1 MKFVSVQEMISIEKA
16 ADAAGHS
23 YKAMMEAA
31 GKGLADEIQSNFGHI
46 PGRVVTALV
55 GSGNNGGDAL
65 VALDY
70 LQSWGWKSTA
80 LICRKRLESDPL
92 LKRFGD
98 NGGRL
103 EDWWIGKQ
111 QNADIDKEIITADL
125 LLDGVFGTG
134 IKLPLKDPI
143 KTLLMKIKDRLEH
156 AAEKPIIVAV
166 DCPSGIDCNTGQVD
180 LACIPADLTVTM
192 AAIKKGLFEFP
203 AYQYLGDLRLVEIG
217 LPDELLEL
225 KKISREMITRDWVKT
240 VLPSRPPDGHK
251 GMFGTTLII
260 GGSVNYPGAAI
271 LAGDSAYHSGAGLV
285 TIAVPSVIY
294 EGVIGTLPEAT
305 WIKLN
310 DLNGAIS
317 ESALSQIAF
326 ALERPTACL
335 IGPGLGL
342 EKGTAK
348 FLEGFFLLDSLPPIV
363 LDADGLTLARGL
375 KRWPGIL
382 PEGSILTPHPGEMA
396 VLTGNTVKEIQADRI
411 GFAERFSREWNQV
424 VLLKGAHTVI
434 AEPEGGTRI
443 YQGAEPA
450 LARAGSGDVLAGII
464 AGLAAQ
470 GLDPFDAAAAGVWI
484 HGEAGKQAERN
495 IGSPAAVLAGDI
507 SRAIGEILPD

>member
-23 YKAMMEAA
+23 YEAMMEAA
-31 GKGLADEIQSNFGHI
+31 GKGVADEVQSNFGHI

-70 LQSWGWKSTA
+70 LQSRGWKSTA
-80 LICRKRLESDPL
+80 LICRKRLEFDPL
-92 LKRFGD
+92 TKRFED

-103 EDWWIGKQ
+103 VDWWTGEQ
-111 QNADIDKEIITADL
+111 QNTDIDREIITADL
-125 LLDGVFGTG
+125 LLDGVLGTG

-143 KTLLMKIKDRLEH
+143 KTLLEKIKDRLEH
-156 AAEKPIIVAV
+156 ATDKPIIVAV

-180 LACIPADLTVTM
+180 PACIPADLTVTM

-203 AYQYLGDLRLVEIG
+203 AYQYLGDLRLVDIG
-217 LPDELLEL
+217 LPEELPEL
-225 KKISREMITRDWVKT
+225 KKITREMITRDWVKAI
-240 VLPSRPPDGHK
+240 LPARPPDGHK

-271 LAGDSAYHSGAGLV
+271 LAGESAYHSGAGLV

-305 WIKLN
+305 WIKLD

-317 ESALSQIAF
+317 ESALSQIASS
-326 ALERPTACL
+326 LERPTACL
-335 IGPGLGL
+335 VGPGLGL
-342 EKGTAK
+342 EITTAE

-396 VLTGNTVKEIQADRI
+396 VLTGKTVKEVQADRI
-411 GFAERFSREWNQV
+411 GFAEKYSRDWNQV

-434 AEPEGGTRI
+434 AEPEGKTRI

-464 AGLAAQ
+464 AGLTAQ
-470 GLDPFDAAAAGVWI
+470 GLSPFDAAAAGVWL
-484 HGEAGKQAERN
+484 HGEAGRQAEKN
-495 IGSPAAVLAGDI
+495 TGSPAAVLAGDI
-507 SRAIGEILPD
+507 SRAIGEIMPD

>member
-23 YKAMMEAA
+23 YEAMMEAA
-31 GKGLADEIQSNFGHI
+31 GRGLADDIQSNFGHL
-46 PGRVVTALV
+46 PVRVITALV

-80 LICRKRLESDPL
+80 LICRKRLESDL
-92 LKRFGD
+92 LAKRFED
-98 NGGRL
+98 NGGRIV
-103 EDWWIGKQ
+103 DWWTGEK

-125 LLDGVFGTG
+125 LLDGVLGTG

-143 KTLLMKIKDRLEH
+143 KTLLKKIKDRLEH
-156 AAEKPIIVAV
+156 ASDKPFVVAV

-180 LACIPADLTVTM
+180 PACIPADLTVTM

-203 AYQYLGDLRLVEIG
+203 AYQYLGDLRLVDIG
-217 LPDELLEL
+217 LPEEMPEL
-225 KKISREMITRDWVKT
+225 KKITREMITRDWVKST
-240 VLPSRPPDGHK
+240 LPARPPDGHK

-260 GGSVNYPGAAI
+260 GGSVKYPGAAI
-271 LAGDSAYHSGAGLV
+271 LAGESSYHSGAGLV

-294 EGVIGTLPEAT
+294 EGVIGSLPEAT
-305 WIKLN
+305 WIKL
-310 DLNGAIS
+310 DDHNGAIS
-317 ESALSQIAF
+317 ESALSQIASS
-326 ALERPTACL
+326 LGRPTACL

-342 EKGTAK
+342 EKGTAD
-348 FLEGFFLLDSLPPIV
+348 FLEGFFLLDCLPPIV
-363 LDADGLTLARGL
+363 LDADGLTLVRGL

-396 VLTGNTVKEIQADRI
+396 VLTGKTVKEIQADRI
-411 GFAERFSREWNQV
+411 GFAERYSKDWNQV

-434 AEPEGGTRI
+434 AEPGGKTRI
-443 YQGAEPA
+443 YEGAEPA

-470 GLDPFDAAAAGVWI
+470 GLSPFDAAAAGVWL
-484 HGEAGKQAERN
+484 HGEAGRQAEKN
-495 IGSPAAVLAGDI
+495 AGSPAAVLAGDI
-507 SRAIGEILPD
+507 SRAIGEIMPD